1 MLLLPTKGQ
10 GVLYDLLLKDHLR
23 PVVIE
28 TLCNNDPL
36 KGCNIIE
43 KKCEDLDF
51 LFQSSFIS
59 TEDLVIS
66 SVHN

>member
-1 MLLLPTKGQ
+1 MLLLPTKRQ
-10 GVLYDLLLKDHLR
+10 RVLHDLLLKDHLK

-28 TLCNNDPL
+28 TLRNNDPA

-51 LFQSSFIS
+51 LFQSSFNPI
-59 TEDLVIS
+59 EDLVIS